1 MNEITCGLCMDLI
14 PLVQDGIASGESRD
28 AVERHVQSCAACR
41 KLYSGDPPP
50 ASDPEKAFRQF
61 RQQARLF
68 YIMLMA
74 FGIFFGLGLT
84 GGSELFYNSLI
95 MPVIGGL
102 GYVLFRWKAVYR
114 VPVLLLLA
122 HGLMNVFRLAGETER
137 LDGYSLLIWTAIYS
151 VFALTG
157 ILIAGLLHFAFRK
170 EGEI

>member
-1 MNEITCGLCMDLI
+1 
-14 PLVQDGIASGESRD
+14 
-28 AVERHVQSCAACR
+28 
-41 KLYSGDPPP
+41 
-50 ASDPEKAFRQF
+50 
-61 RQQARLF
+61 
-68 YIMLMA
+68 MLMA

-84 GGSELFYNSLI
+84 GGAELFYNSLI

-137 LDGYSLLIWTAIYS
+137 LDGFSLLMWTAIYS

-157 ILIAGLLHFAFRK
+157 VVIAGLLHFAFRK
-170 EGEI
+170 EREV